1 VVKAD
6 GLAQGK
12 GVVIAET
19 RADAEF
25 AIEEALSKR
34 KFGEAGARIVIEDFL
49 SGEEAS
55 FFALCDGETALPL
68 IAAQDHKRAFDGD
81 KGPNTGG
88 MGAYSPAPIFTS
100 AMQAATMEQIVLPTL
115 RGMKAEGRPFT
126 GVLFAGLMIGAEGPK
141 LVEFN
146 VRFGD
151 PECQPLMRRLKSE
164 LAPLLLA
171 AAWGDLKSAPAI
183 EWDARAC
190 ATIVYAAR
198 GYPEAPMIGST
209 IRGLQEANAI
219 DDVVVFIASA
229 RRDESGALIAAGGRV
244 LSITALGVTLQQ
256 SVDRAYRAVDTI
268 DWPEGFFRR
277 DIGWRALPR

>member
-1 VVKAD
+1 
-6 GLAQGK
+6 
-12 GVVIAET
+12 
-19 RADAEF
+19 
-25 AIEEALSKR
+25 
-34 KFGEAGARIVIEDFL
+34 
-49 SGEEAS
+49 
-55 FFALCDGETALPL
+55 
-68 IAAQDHKRAFDGD
+68 
-81 KGPNTGG
+81 
-88 MGAYSPAPIFTS
+88 
-100 AMQAATMEQIVLPTL
+100 
-115 RGMKAEGRPFT
+115 
-126 GVLFAGLMIGAEGPK
+126 
-141 LVEFN
+141 
-146 VRFGD
+146 
-151 PECQPLMRRLKSE
+151 MRRLKSE

-171 AAWGDLKSAPAI
+171 AARGDLKSAPAI